1 MPVIVG
7 VDHEHRQVN
16 AVATGSVTF
25 ADAQAHMKLEVR
37 ENARG
42 YRKFVDFRGAG
53 IQISPS
59 EIRQIV
65 DGLRELA
72 REEKIGPTAVV
83 VSTDQAYGMMR
94 MLEML
99 VEDVCE
105 IRPFREEAEARAW
118 LEARSPSVK

>member
-16 AVATGSVTF
+16 AVAMGSVTY
-25 ADAQAHMKLEVR
+25 ADAKTHMQLEVR
-37 ENARG
+37 EHARG

-65 DGLRELA
+65 DGLRDLA
-72 REEKIGPTAVV
+72 QDEKFGPTAVV
-83 VSTDQAYGMMR
+83 VSSDQAYGMMR

-118 LEARSPSVK
+118 LETRSPSGK

>member
-1 MPVIVG
+1 MPVMLG

-16 AVATGSVTF
+16 AVAMGSVTY
-25 ADAQAHMKLEVR
+25 ADAQAHMKLELR
-37 ENARG
+37 QNARG
-42 YRKFVDFRGAG
+42 YRKYVDFRGAG
-53 IQISPS
+53 IQISPA

-65 DGLRELA
+65 EQLREVA
-72 REEKIGPTAVV
+72 QKEKIGPTAVV
-83 VSTDQAYGMMR
+83 VSSDQAYGMMR

-118 LEARSPSVK
+118 LEARSSSSP

>member
-118 LEARSPSVK
+118 LEARSPSGK

>member
-1 MPVIVG
+1 MPVTLG
-7 VDHEHRQVN
+7 VDHKQRQVN
-16 AVATGSVTF
+16 AVAMGSVTF
-25 ADAQAHMKLEVR
+25 ADAQAHMQLETR
-37 ENARG
+37 ENARA
-42 YRKFVDFRGAG
+42 YRKYVDFRGAG
-53 IQISPS
+53 IQISPA

-65 DGLRELA
+65 EQLREVA
-72 REEKIGPTAVV
+72 QKVKIGPTAVV

-118 LEARSPSVK
+118 LEARSPSGQ